1 MGCDFPLKAYRSQEI
16 NPETGRSQLTFNPK
30 HARNSTNPID
40 LPCGRCTG
48 CKLERSRQ
56 WAVRIMHESQCH
68 PENSFLTLTFA
79 NEHLPVDYSV
89 DVRDTQLFLKRL
101 RDHIEPRKIRFFLC
115 GEYGDKDQRPH
126 YHIILFNYAFLHDRK
141 LLKTTRNG
149 DKLYTS
155 ATLEKLWPFG
165 QSSIGNVTFNSAA
178 YTARYAMKKITG
190 DKAEAHYL
198 REHPLHHFIVRTKPE
213 FLTMS
218 RRPGIGFPWIN
229 KYMSDVY
236 PSDEVIVDGH
246 RMRPPRFYDQLLSEE
261 DLKIQLAARRKNA
274 LKTKEHR
281 SDRRR
286 WVKAQVRDARITDL
300 KKDQL

>member
-1 MGCDFPLKAYRSQEI
+1 
-16 NPETGRSQLTFNPK
+16 
-30 HARNSTNPID
+30 
-40 LPCGRCTG
+40 
-48 CKLERSRQ
+48 
-56 WAVRIMHESQCH
+56 MHEAQLH
-68 PENSFLTLTFA
+68 TENCFLTLTFA
-79 NEHLPVDYSV
+79 NEHLPIDYSV

-101 RDHIEPRKIRFFLC
+101 RDHIKPTRVRFFAC

-126 YHIILFNYAFLHDRK
+126 YHLILFNHAFLSDRK

-178 YTARYAMKKITG
+178 YVARYAMKKITG
-190 DKAEAHYL
+190 DRAEAHYL

-213 FLTMS
+213 FLVMS
-218 RRPGIGFPWIN
+218 RRPGIGADWIT
-229 KYMSDVY
+229 KYRSDVY
-236 PSDEVIVDGH
+236 PSDEVIVNGH
-246 RMRPPRFYDQLLSEE
+246 PSKPPRFYDQQLTEE
-261 DLKIQLAARRKNA
+261 ELETISRRRRKDGLA
-274 LKTKEHR
+274 YKEHR

-286 WVKAQVRDARITDL
+286 FTKMQVRDARIQNL